1 VNETIPPTEPNQTEE
16 ALRLVLVDQSR
27 DAHDE
32 ARDAADARLDQELG
46 EGGRTKRFL
55 NGIWKGNVAK
65 DFYRQKYVNQAL
77 ESIQDSNTIMADA
90 PAERRTRAVEAT
102 IERFQSDFDEVIHT
116 EAGESREVQAE
127 DSQLTRGIK
136 KIIHNFVEGN
146 LDAATL
152 QEERT
157 RFLIEYRKQH
167 GTESLGQGIVTTD
180 NLLQIAQ
187 TVAGA
192 VEHGESLDNA
202 LGKLQVITGEAR
214 NGARTEA
221 RYTAPDKAVDWLS
234 KRGIASFVTPGAL
247 AVGIA
252 AAASLA
258 RVGSHS
264 VVGAVTKTIL
274 PGAAAAGWAGL
285 RENKRTKDERS
296 QHAREMAVGGQFEA
310 GDKRRV
316 EMDAVRY
323 ESISAVDLIGHL
335 KEVGDS
341 ERVTSGSSE
350 AVQAALD
357 ALAAIQARVQMSDKE
372 KIDLISYSEK
382 ADVGE
387 ERMMLDLARR
397 EVRLA
402 LEAGLTNDI
411 RTNLAID
418 HDKAVS
424 DVIQERADWF
434 AEGLE
439 EEMSDKDAAFN
450 KLKRH
455 RVAKAAAIGLA
466 TGVLGG
472 LIVQE
477 AVAAVDSTR
486 FGLIDTIRGESAVP
500 NSDGTVH
507 QTILEGM
514 VRGDESTVHTDAS
527 TSYESYS
534 TGTNGTVELSD
545 DHTLI
550 TNEDGTSSLVDANGN
565 ASVEGLVFEE
575 NGALNGESIDKLYAA
590 GVTIEDTTS
599 LKVVTETVNQDVST
613 EQYLQNHLSES
624 THVKRDFWFGNN
636 TPNIYD
642 ENELRV
648 YRGGSAKAPGI
659 VDGGYQYSIAGMS
672 PEGSYQGPE
681 SVDWNQASA
690 NGNLFVAISGTL
702 DGQGEP
708 FMVPIGPDGS
718 VNISADSPAGKFFS
732 NENNAV
738 SFNGAYMEVVQTSG
752 QDADGTVHIRPL
764 ATVIGGNNVETITDT
779 VTTEKP
785 VNYPHYTLTTNGFD
799 TAQSNFTEMAPITPI
814 ASRRSME
821 ALQNDAERTYGSNG
835 ETATSPEAQN
845 NAEATNYGYEAQ
857 LNPEKL
863 QSWESER
870 SEKLRNNPNAELQT
884 AEEVNGYYERQ
895 RIKKGEEYVA
905 EIEARIEQSEVLKKI
920 GTDSR
925 AIVVMPVGAAQESEN
940 IYKALSLYAQ
950 QDEEAQRS
958 TTVLMNVNWIEGAMD
973 DPLKRANIEKTF
985 SEIERAKADFP
996 SLNIAHFTKVW
1007 EREWVDTVRVDS
1019 NGRGGKIYG
1028 EVIKTL
1034 YDTAAYSVRRGIN
1047 EGRIAPDQDL
1057 LLITNDADQLGMNRH
1072 YLKHYIEAEEKSK
1085 DSDAFIGTIRWG
1097 VDTAKDFPGYHV
1109 SQLFMQAMNIA
1120 ATRPTGHALAPATI
1134 GPNAA
1139 FRVSTYAAVGGCDD
1153 RNDLGAGAD
1162 SVLGRKILA
1171 ARGRLPIKGSSYGV
1185 AGVNATTTYSG
1196 SSVGPGSRERV
1207 IRQVIGSDVDSAPG
1221 RLLDSGYRSEKFIPY
1236 SWSDFDSGSTRET
1249 DKGNPNLIKKEDPKN
1264 DFEPIKGRVEGQI
1277 TDFINQWYPDAPTAS
1292 LTLSMMFPDK
1302 PELGAK
1308 AQAWSLK
1315 KDSEDKYTFAF
1326 TPDGARRF
1334 QNSLLRDGKSRFD
1347 PISNRILRRTYGE
1360 VKPTAKRQPQA
1371 EQPPLVRAV
1380 A

>member
-46 EGGRTKRFL
+46 EGGRAKRFL

-77 ESIQDSNTIMADA
+77 ESIQDSNSIMADA

-116 EAGESREVQAE
+116 DAGESREVQAE

-146 LDAATL
+146 LDAASL

-167 GTESLGQGIVTTD
+167 GSESLGQGIVTTD

-221 RYTAPDKAVDWLS
+221 RYSAPDKAVDWLS
-234 KRGIASFVTPGAL
+234 KRGIASFITPGAL
-247 AVGIA
+247 AVGA
-252 AAASLA
+252 AAAGSIA
-258 RVGSHS
+258 RAGSHF
-264 VVGAVTKTIL
+264 VVGAVTRTIL

-285 RENKRTKDERS
+285 REHKRTKDERS
-296 QHAREMAVGGQFEA
+296 QHAREMAVGGQFEG

-316 EMDAVRY
+316 EMDAVSY

-372 KIDLISYSEK
+372 KIDLISYSKK

-418 HDKAVS
+418 HDKDVS
-424 DVIQERADWF
+424 EVIQERADWF

-507 QTILEGM
+507 HTILEGM

-527 TSYESYS
+527 TSYESYT
-534 TGTNGTVELSD
+534 TGTTGSLELSD

-575 NGALNGESIDKLYAA
+575 NGTLDRESIDKLYAA

-599 LKVVTETVNQDVST
+599 LEVVTESVNQDVST

-648 YRGGSAKAPGI
+648 YRGGSAEAPGI

-702 DGQGEP
+702 DGQGQP

-752 QDADGTVHIRPL
+752 QDADGTVHVRPL

-779 VTTEKP
+779 VTTEIP

-799 TAQSNFTEMAPITPI
+799 TVQSNFTEMAPITPV
-814 ASRRSME
+814 ASRRSLE
-821 ALQNDAERTYGSNG
+821 ALAIERRSNRGYYYGNEGLNNEEREKIASEASPRLRDNPDAELNSGEELDWYEGELRRRKGDDYVQEIINFVDNDPVMRSISNST
-835 ETATSPEAQN
+835 ESLVTIPVAA
-845 NAEATNYGYEAQ
+845 AYEA
-857 LNPEKL
+857 
-863 QSWESER
+863 
-870 SEKLRNNPNAELQT
+870 
-884 AEEVNGYYERQ
+884 
-895 RIKKGEEYVA
+895 
-905 EIEARIEQSEVLKKI
+905 
-920 GTDSR
+920 D
-925 AIVVMPVGAAQESEN
+925 N
-940 IYKALSLYAQ
+940 IYGTLSLYAQ
-950 QDEEAQRS
+950 QDPEGVDKTAI
-958 TTVLMNVNWIEGAMD
+958 LLNVNWLDTALDNPDNLAAMQ
-973 DPLKRANIEKTF
+973 KTVA
-985 SEIERAKADFP
+985 EIERARQDFP
-996 SLNIAHFTKVW
+996 NLKIAVMQK
-1007 EREWVDTVRVDS
+1007 EYNEATVNKSDGVIGYVADDLVNVALLGSRRRIATGEMDS
-1019 NGRGGKIYG
+1019 AHDLLVVRGDADAKGMSRTQLRNYQR
-1028 EVIKTL
+1028 
-1034 YDTAAYSVRRGIN
+1034 AAAGDKNLDIVKGTTRFGAEDSVR
-1047 EGRIAPDQDL
+1047 
-1057 LLITNDADQLGMNRH
+1057 
-1072 YLKHYIEAEEKSK
+1072 
-1085 DSDAFIGTIRWG
+1085 
-1097 VDTAKDFPGYHV
+1097 FPGYG
-1109 SQLFMQAMNIA
+1109 IA
-1120 ATRPTGHALAPATI
+1120 TTIMTSFQILETQNNYVHTGGANFAIRT
-1134 GPNAA
+1134 
-1139 FRVSTYAAVGGCDD
+1139 ST
-1153 RNDLGAGAD
+1153 
-1162 SVLGRKILA
+1162 LA
-1171 ARGRLPIKGSSYGV
+1171 AIGGLGDVSE
-1185 AGVNATTTYSG
+1185 YS
-1196 SSVGPGSRERV
+1196 GPGSDDVNIGTRVSVLRDTERP
-1207 IRQVIGSDVDSAPG
+1207 QPSSNSYSGAYAGYGSTTSGGAVKRIKLVSGATADTSGD
-1221 RLLDSGYRSEKFIPY
+1221 RLLAAYLSDENPHSVWNSGDKKSFSNGPGGYRSRTE
-1236 SWSDFDSGSTRET
+1236 DSEIVNSASPDSTAENRIYESIERVLTFEIRRHGHVPALNRKALAILFGSTPAAYTVTHGSDGEVFTLTDAGREFVKNRVERET
-1249 DKGNPNLIKKEDPKN
+1249 D
-1264 DFEPIKGRVEGQI
+1264 GRFGSYGTRKMRQLYGQ
-1277 TDFINQWYPDAPTAS
+1277 TKPGAS
-1292 LTLSMMFPDK
+1292 
-1302 PELGAK
+1302 
-1308 AQAWSLK
+1308 
-1315 KDSEDKYTFAF
+1315 
-1326 TPDGARRF
+1326 
-1334 QNSLLRDGKSRFD
+1334 
-1347 PISNRILRRTYGE
+1347 
-1360 VKPTAKRQPQA
+1360 RQPA
-1371 EQPPLVRAV
+1371 SAMPPLVSPLA
-1380 A
+1380 